1 MRLSSMSNA
10 EFVVLESL
18 QRFVSQYVRNH
29 FKAETTIP
37 RLAVFPKRVYEL
49 SFHED
54 QVPSG
59 LSVAYVALAAELNR
73 QEAANAPS
81 EDPMVLLMR
90 LLEAEVALAA
100 TNERRIIQ
108 YLSEDHETSDH

>member
-1 MRLSSMSNA
+1 MNNA
-10 EFVVLESL
+10 EFVVLKSL
-18 QRFVSQYVRNH
+18 QRFVSQYIRSNLSN
-29 FKAETTIP
+29 ETTVP

-54 QVPSG
+54 QTPSG
-59 LSVAYVALAAELNR
+59 LSVAYVTMAAELNR
-73 QEAANAPS
+73 QEAANDLS
-81 EDPMVLLMR
+81 DDPMILLMR
-90 LLEAEVALAA
+90 LLEAEVAMAA

>member
-1 MRLSSMSNA
+1 MNNA
-10 EFVVLESL
+10 DFVVLESL

-29 FKAETTIP
+29 FNAETTVP

-49 SFHED
+49 SFHEE

-73 QEAANAPS
+73 QEAANAAS
-81 EDPMVLLMR
+81 DDPMIVLMR

-108 YLSEDHETSDH
+108 YLSEDHETSDR